1 MGDSFGFGGGHNSN
15 YRASSK
21 HTDVAPAFVGTTK
34 IVVLHPFGCVQPL
47 LRVRFSIYDQNCTD
61 SNSIDGAA
69 SGSDSKVGFSRS
81 HFAKALFV
89 GLSLVLTVRLGR
101 SLRAGGYLRAEGF
114 DCRTHDDD
122 RFGRNSCQPEDCRLH
137 SGAPGDAPV
146 TDSAAQLQKLLRQ
159 QAAIAQF
166 GSFALRELDLL
177 KILTEA
183 ARVSAEGLSVP
194 FSKVCRYRPERN
206 DLLIVAGHGWQ
217 DGVVGYAVHADMRS
231 PQGRAFSTGEPSIC
245 DDLQREPSFDLPPFY
260 AAHGIVST
268 LDVLIKGSGE
278 GPYGV
283 LEIDNNRQHDYDQY
297 DINFL
302 TGFANVLA
310 EAVSTAARGAALQVS
325 VDRMKALVDEKDRLF
340 YEKNVADL
348 QLRQAQKMEAV
359 GQLTGGVA
367 HDLNNILTVITGTI
381 EILAEGVAD
390 RPDLV
395 AIAKMIDAAAAR
407 GADLTQRLLA
417 FARKQPLQPREVD
430 VNQLV
435 IEATNLLRPTLGEH
449 VEVRMTLAD
458 DASHALIDPSQL
470 TNAILNLAL
479 NARDAM
485 PDGGKLTIETSNVV
499 LDEHYASINGDVAAG
514 GYVMIA
520 VTDSGHGIPADILNN
535 VFEPFF
541 TTKDVDKGTGLG
553 LSMVYGFVKQ
563 SHGHINIYSEENHG
577 TTVKIY
583 LPPMI
588 GTAQAVEP
596 VSISSIEGGH
606 ETILVVE
613 DDNLVRTFVVG
624 QIKSLGYLTV
634 AAVSAAEALVAIDSP
649 QKIDLLF
656 TDMIMPGS
664 MNGRQLADA
673 ALLRRASLKVLFTSG
688 YSNEA
693 IIHHGQL
700 DAGVLLLAKPYRKS
714 QLAQMIRAALAA

>member
-1 MGDSFGFGGGHNSN
+1 M
-15 YRASSK
+15 
-21 HTDVAPAFVGTTK
+21 TGT
-34 IVVLHPFGCVQPL
+34 
-47 LRVRFSIYDQNCTD
+47 
-61 SNSIDGAA
+61 
-69 SGSDSKVGFSRS
+69 
-81 HFAKALFV
+81 
-89 GLSLVLTVRLGR
+89 
-101 SLRAGGYLRAEGF
+101 
-114 DCRTHDDD
+114 
-122 RFGRNSCQPEDCRLH
+122 
-137 SGAPGDAPV
+137 
-146 TDSAAQLQKLLRQ
+146 AAQVEKLLRQ

-166 GSFALRELDLL
+166 GSFALRERDLM

-194 FSKVCRYRPERN
+194 FSKVCRYRVEQN
-206 DLLIVAGHGWQ
+206 DLLIVAGYGWQ
-217 DGVVGYAVHADMRS
+217 DGVVGCAACRADMSS

-245 DDLQREPSFDLPPFY
+245 DDLQKDLGFDLPPFY

-268 LDVLIKGSGE
+268 LDVIIKGSDG

-325 VDRMKALVDEKDRLF
+325 VDRMKVLVEEKDRLF
-340 YEKNVADL
+340 RDKNVADL

-367 HDLNNILTVITGTI
+367 HDLNNILTVITGTV

-390 RPDLV
+390 RPELL
-395 AIAKMIDAAAAR
+395 AITKMIDDATAR

-417 FARKQPLQPREVD
+417 FARKQPLHPREID
-430 VNQLV
+430 VNKLV
-435 IEATNLLRPTLGEH
+435 MEATNLLRPTLGEH
-449 VEVRMTLAD
+449 VEVSMTLAG
-458 DASHALIDPSQL
+458 DAAHALIDPSQL

-499 LDEHYASINGDVAAG
+499 LDEDYASINGDVAAG
-514 GYVMIA
+514 AYVMIA

-541 TTKDVDKGTGLG
+541 TTKDVDKGSGLG

-563 SHGHINIYSEENHG
+563 SNGHIGIYSEESHG

-583 LPPMI
+583 LPPVI
-588 GTAQAVEP
+588 GVAKAVEP
-596 VSISSIEGGH
+596 VSVSSIEGGH

-634 AAVSAAEALVAIDSP
+634 AAVNAAEALVVIDSS

-656 TDMIMPGS
+656 TDLIMPGL
-664 MNGRQLADA
+664 MNGRQLANA
-673 ALLRRASLKVLFTSG
+673 ALQRRASLKVLYTSG
-688 YSNEA
+688 YSNES
-693 IIHHGQL
+693 IIHHGHL
-700 DAGVLLLAKPYRKS
+700 DAGVLLLVKPYRKS
-714 QLAQMIRAALAA
+714 DLAHMIRAALAA